1 MAPSKTFGWGMKGY
15 AVRMAF
21 EGGEF
26 CVQLIVEGGTKQQNK
41 AVFDRLRA
49 EREAIEAE
57 LGEAPAWRRED
68 RLKTSRLEFRRRI
81 SILDASAGEL
91 GELKRWAAG
100 LLPRLRDVFGPRI
113 ASINLDALAAG
124 AQGEDGA

>member
-21 EGGEF
+21 EAGEF

-91 GELKRWAAG
+91 DELKRWAAG

-113 ASINLDALAAG
+113 ASSNLEEMTVEA
-124 AQGEDGA
+124 